1 MKKHYYLVA
10 LMLILNISVGFS
22 QTSNQT
28 NGSLLNS
35 IKVNRP
41 SSDTRNAT
49 TTDAKY
55 MTQQEMFE
63 NLKLTQNELSDKNS
77 CFHSITDRLFIS
89 QNDSVR
95 IKYVFNK
102 HIKSIR
108 IIEGPSD
115 NLSASPRD
123 LMKGEW
129 IAVIK
134 PEKTMTMVVE
144 IENMQNIKTYDKW
157 FVLVLDS
164 EEYEETSA
172 IQRMYDFFKKDRKGF
187 MEYFWKL
194 AGEDGVKFKE
204 RLNSPFKP

>member
-1 MKKHYYLVA
+1 MKKTKIFCTA
-10 LMLILNISVGFS
+10 LLLIVGASVGFS
-22 QTSNQT
+22 QTTNQT
-28 NGSLLNS
+28 NGSLFNS
-35 IKVNRP
+35 VKVNRP
-41 SSDTRNAT
+41 SSNMRNTT

-55 MTQQEMFE
+55 MTQQDMFE
-63 NLKLTQNELSDKNS
+63 SLKLTKNELSDKSS

-102 HIKSIR
+102 HIRSIR
-108 IIEGPSD
+108 IIEGSSD
-115 NLSASPRD
+115 NLSASPQD

-144 IENMQNIKTYDKW
+144 VENTENIKTYDKW
-157 FVLVLDS
+157 FVLVLES
-164 EEYEETSA
+164 EEYEETSV
-172 IQRMYDFFKKDRKGF
+172 IQRMYDFKKDRKGF

-194 AGEDGVKFKE
+194 AGEEGVKFKE
-204 RLNSPFKP
+204 RLNTPLNP